1 MKGRD
6 GSFPACWYREHNLA
20 EKKYTIL
27 VVDDAP
33 DNLDTM
39 KLFLRNKYHVTAA
52 LNSRMALKAMEK
64 VRPDLILL
72 DVMMPGMDGVA
83 FCRLIKSDPMTRDIP
98 VIFVSTSIGDEER
111 GIKAGGVDYITK
123 PVNPSMILLRV
134 DIHLALSRQKL
145 ELKSEVEKK
154 TRELVDTQYEIIKKL
169 SRAAEYKDN
178 ETGDHVLRVGLYARG
193 IGRYL
198 GMDESDVDNL
208 FHAAPMHD
216 IGKIGIP
223 DHILLKP
230 GKLDPEEWEIMK
242 SHTSIGGDIIGGS
255 SSPLLEVARIIC
267 LEHHEK
273 WNGMGYPE
281 GKQGRDISLYARI
294 VAVCDVFDALVSERP
309 YKKAWPEDRAL
320 ALIKEERGVSFDPAV
335 ADAFATL
342 FPQLMELKENISSIA
357 DTSY

>member
-1 MKGRD
+1 M
-6 GSFPACWYREHNLA
+6 A
-20 EKKYTIL
+20 EEKYTIL

-39 KLFLRNKYHVTAA
+39 KKFLRSKYHVSAA
-52 LNSRMALKAMEK
+52 LNSRMALKALEK

-72 DVMMPGMDGVA
+72 DVMMPGMDGVEL
-83 FCRLIKSDPMTRDIP
+83 CQLIKSDPMTRDIP
-98 VIFVSTSIGDEER
+98 VIFISASIGDEER

-123 PVNPSMILLRV
+123 PVNPAMILLRV
-134 DIHLALSRQKL
+134 DTHLALAHQKR
-145 ELKSEVEKK
+145 EVKREVEEK
-154 TRELVDTQYEIIKKL
+154 TRELVDTQYEIIRKL

-178 ETGDHVLRVGLYARG
+178 ETGDHVLRVGLYARE

-198 GMDESDVDNL
+198 GMDEKDVDNL

-230 GKLDPEEWEIMK
+230 GKLDPDEWVIMK
-242 SHTSIGGDIIGGS
+242 SHAAIGGDIIGDS
-255 SSPLLEVARIIC
+255 ASPLLEVARIIC
-267 LEHHEK
+267 REHHEK
-273 WNGMGYPE
+273 WNGTGYPE

-309 YKKAWPEDRAL
+309 YKKAWPEEKAL
-320 ALIKEERGVSFDPAV
+320 DLIKEERGVSFDPAV
-335 ADAFATL
+335 ADAFVTL
-342 FPQLMELKENISSIA
+342 FPQLMELKVNISSIA